1 MPPETLMGKAVDAAP
16 SIDVWAIGI
25 MFYSLLYG
33 TLPFYS
39 KQNEDTTIKLIK
51 TATVKFPKDI
61 IVTPQTREIITK
73 MLEKDPEKRIELM
86 DVMDTEYYRMD
97 DEAFKAMV
105 STYYE
110 QNKPKEEEKEPELS
124 LEELKII
131 NNAGKKSP
139 RGRSPSPKSKAKKA
153 KRDEE
158 EKYAWVD

>member
-1 MPPETLMGKAVDAAP
+1 MGKAVDAAP

-51 TATVKFPKDI
+51 TASVKFPKDI

-73 MLEKDPEKRIELM
+73 MLEKDPEKRIDLM

-124 LEELKII
+124 LEELKLI
-131 NNAGKKSP
+131 NSAGRKSP
-139 RGRSPSPKSKAKKA
+139 RRSPSPRSKAKAKS